1 MPQPKTSIPTAGI
14 ACGVGAAMIWGAW
27 PVVTAMG
34 VNDETMTPFHLVL
47 VRFAVAGLLLFPFAF
62 RGNPGLREWGQA
74 FIFMLGAGFAYSMV
88 VSTAFLHAP
97 SSHGGVIIPGTMM
110 VTSLVAAHFL
120 LGEKMTPQRTA
131 SVAVILLGLVLLV
144 VGAGAGAMTGDLLF
158 VAGGL
163 MWASYAFLL
172 RRWPTDS
179 LVVAARISVLS
190 LVCTGVG
197 AALGFA
203 DGIMEMSA
211 ETLLTQGLWQGVL
224 SAILALVLFSNA
236 VGYLGSGRAATLNA
250 LIPVIAVSLSFLIL
264 GEKPGVI
271 EWLGLLGVIMGIA
284 GAMGVRPIKQL
295 SKARNKARINACSG
309 MTAGHRRCI
318 TDMKT

>member
-1 MPQPKTSIPTAGI
+1 MTQPKNSIPTAGI

-27 PVVTAMG
+27 PVVTAIG
-34 VNDETMTPFHLVL
+34 VHDETMTPFHLVL
-47 VRFAVAGLLLFPFAF
+47 VRFAVAGPLLLPFAF
-62 RGNPGLREWGQA
+62 RGNPGLKEWGQA

-88 VSTAFLHAP
+88 VSTAFLYAP
-97 SSHGGVIIPGTMM
+97 ASHGGVIIPGTMM

-120 LGEKMTPQRTA
+120 LDEKMTPHRTA
-131 SVAVILLGLVLLV
+131 SVAVILLGLVLLA
-144 VGAGAGAMTGDLLF
+144 VGDGAGAMTGDLLF

-179 LVVAARISVLS
+179 LALAARISILS
-190 LVCTGVG
+190 LVCAGVG
-197 AALGFA
+197 AALGYA
-203 DGIMEMSA
+203 DGIVA
-211 ETLLTQGLWQGVL
+211 VTAKTLATQGLWQGVL
-224 SAILALVLFSNA
+224 SAIVALVLFSKA
-236 VGYLGSGRAATLNA
+236 VGHLGSGRASTLNA

-284 GAMGVRPIKQL
+284 GAMGVRPIKQP
-295 SKARNKARINACSG
+295 SKARNKGRINACSG
-309 MTAGHRRCI
+309 MTAGH
-318 TDMKT
+318 